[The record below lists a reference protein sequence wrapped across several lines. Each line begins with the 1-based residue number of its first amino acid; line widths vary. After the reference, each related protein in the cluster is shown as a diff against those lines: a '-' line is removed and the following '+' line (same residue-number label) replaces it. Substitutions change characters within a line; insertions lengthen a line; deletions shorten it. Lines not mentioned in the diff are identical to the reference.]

1 MWRDHLWR
9 DHRGGGWRYSA
20 DDRLLAAV
28 TSGYVVFGITVIPGA
43 VVLSVLDAWSP
54 LVVIVWVALPGVVG
68 YVAPGWFAALIR
80 PGYSYFG
87 RRGRARGDSDAG

>member
-1 MWRDHLWR
+1 VYPTLVLALVQGVLYALFAVGLVLVYRASRVINFAH
-9 DHRGGGWRYSA
+9 GGFFA
-20 DDRLLAAV
+20 LA
-28 TSGYVVFGITVIPGA
+28 YVLFYGVGISLNV
-43 VVLSVLDAWSP
+43 SY
-54 LVVIVWVALPGVVG
+54 WVALPGVVG